1 MTSHPSA
8 PTSSQRRPGS
18 GRRSRRFVTA
28 AAALAVALAV
38 LVATTGVAG
47 AREGG
52 QAATPTKG
60 GTLKL
65 LGTGDIFNLDTVSA
79 YYTVSSLLE
88 RAFTRQLVS
97 YPNAPSFLDSI
108 KLVPDIATA
117 VPVKG
122 NGISADGKTYTFKLR
137 SGVKWNT
144 TPARA
149 VTAADFVLEF
159 KMLCN
164 PGRAERGARLL
175 HEHHRRHEGAT
186 ATASRR
192 SRGRLRRS
200 PPTSRRIRC
209 PASSPRTR
217 RPSSSSS

>member
-1 MTSHPSA
+1 MTRHPSA
-8 PTSSQRRPGS
+8 PTSLHRRPGS
-18 GRRSRRFVTA
+18 GRRSRRFVAA

-47 AREGG
+47 ARDAGH
-52 QAATPTKG
+52 AATPTKG

-97 YPNAPSFLDSI
+97 YPNAASFLDSI
-108 KLVPDIATA
+108 KIVPDIATA

-137 SGVKWNT
+137 DGVKWNT

-164 PGRAERGARLL
+164 PVAPNAAPGYF
-175 HEHHRRHEGAT
+175 
-186 ATASRR
+186 
-192 SRGRLRRS
+192 
-200 PPTSRRIRC
+200 TSTIVGMK
-209 PASSPRTR
+209 A
-217 RPSSSSS
+217 